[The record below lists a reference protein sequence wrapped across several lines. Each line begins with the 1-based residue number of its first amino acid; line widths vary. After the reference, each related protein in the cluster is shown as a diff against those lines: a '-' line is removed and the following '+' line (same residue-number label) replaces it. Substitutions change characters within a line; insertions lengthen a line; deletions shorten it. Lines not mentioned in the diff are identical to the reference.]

1 MKKIKIILLF
11 ILLGGMVLFYF
22 TSCNAIENKTRSGST
37 LILDSLLD
45 SKGEKTV
52 IDSDVCILDEK
63 TNTCSF
69 QEDLATATV
78 RNVPLNPDA
87 DTSYYGD
94 VIIKRYR
101 VSFTR
106 HDGKNKEGV
115 DVPYT
120 FVEDI
125 NVSVKI
131 NGTTKFSFVIVPVR
145 AKLEPP
151 LIRLVGLSNES
162 VIQTTAHVTFYA
174 EDMAGHQMELNGNI
188 DVYFADWADEKKKKN
203 GRR

>member
-11 ILLGGMVLFYF
+11 VVLGSMILFYF
-22 TSCNAIENKTRSGST
+22 NSCNAIENKTRSGST
-37 LILDSLLD
+37 LILDNLLD
-45 SKGEKTV
+45 SEGTKTV
-52 IDSDVCILDEK
+52 IDSDVCILNKE
-63 TNTCSF
+63 TSSCSV
-69 QEDLATATV
+69 QEDLATAEV

-87 DTSYYGD
+87 DSSYYGD

-125 NVSVKI
+125 NVSVKV
-131 NGTTKFSFVIVPVR
+131 NTATKFSFVIVPVR

-151 LIRLVGLSNES
+151 LIRLVGGGNED

-174 EDMAGHQMELNGNI
+174 EDMAGHQMEIEGNI
-188 DVYFADWADEKKKKN
+188 DVYFADWADK
-203 GRR
+203 

>member
-1 MKKIKIILLF
+1 MKKIKIIFLF
-11 ILLGGMVLFYF
+11 VVLGSIILFYF
-22 TSCNAIENKTRSGST
+22 NSCNVLENKTRSGST
-37 LILDSLLD
+37 LILDSILD
-45 SKGEKTV
+45 NNAEKTV
-52 IDSDVCILDEK
+52 IDSDVCIYNEDTDSCTVK
-63 TNTCSF
+63 
-69 QEDLATATV
+69 EDLASATV

-87 DTSYYGD
+87 ETSYYGD
-94 VIIKRYR
+94 VIIKKYR

-131 NGTTKFSFVIVPVR
+131 NGQTTFSFVIVPVR
-145 AKLEPP
+145 AKIEPP
-151 LIRLVGLSNES
+151 LIRLVGGGNES

-174 EDMAGHQMELNGNI
+174 EDMAGHQMEIEGNI
-188 DVYFADWADEKKKKN
+188 DVYFADWADEE
-203 GRR
+203 

>member
-11 ILLGGMVLFYF
+11 VVLGSMVLFYF
-22 TSCNAIENKTRSGST
+22 NSCNAIENKTRSGST

-45 SKGEKTV
+45 GEGGKTV
-52 IDSDVCILDEK
+52 IDSDVCILNEE
-63 TNTCSF
+63 TNSCSVE
-69 QEDLATATV
+69 EDLATATV

-125 NVSVKI
+125 NVSVKV
-131 NGTTKFSFVIVPVR
+131 NETTKFSFVIVPVR

-151 LIRLVGLSNES
+151 LIRLVGGGSED

-174 EDMAGHQMELNGNI
+174 EDMAGHQMEIQGNI
-188 DVYFADWADEKKKKN
+188 DVYFADWADK
-203 GRR
+203 

>member
-1 MKKIKIILLF
+1 MKKIKIISLI
-11 ILLGGMVLFYF
+11 ILLGGLAIFYF
-22 TSCNAIENKTRSGST
+22 NSCNAIENDTRSGST
-37 LILDSLLD
+37 LILDSLMD
-45 SKGEKTV
+45 SEGSKTV
-52 IDSDVCILDEK
+52 IDSDVCILDED
-63 TNTCSF
+63 TNSCSVK
-69 QEDLATATV
+69 EDLATAEI

-87 DTSYYGD
+87 EASYYGD

-120 FVEDI
+120 FIEDL
-125 NVSVKI
+125 NVSVKV

-151 LIRLVGLSNES
+151 LIRLVGGGNED

-174 EDMAGHQMELNGNI
+174 EDMAGHQMELSGNI
-188 DVYFADWADEKKKKN
+188 DVYFADWADEE
-203 GRR
+203 